1 MFSAFSLKY
10 ELRDFVYLVYYTSI
24 DQCNEIYVQM
34 IIKTIKLCCSMFFG
48 KKLALKVTYF
58 FYYTNHSFI

>member
-34 IIKTIKLCCSMFFG
+34 VIKTIKLCCSMFFG
-48 KKLALKVTYF
+48 KKFALKVTYF